1 MKLVT
6 YNRHGL
12 PEWTYFDDGH
22 ATQDLYDGLGRHMAT
37 KRYTMETQ
45 VFGEHETQVPVY
57 QSTRSYTG
65 DGVICEDGKWRIACF
80 AGGYFTP
87 DPLVVKP
94 VNPGLQ
100 KTAANVR
107 EIPDTLSTA
116 VLAKLGGAHYYIT
129 DHQGNNVAVADSTGR
144 VEQRTDYYPYGT
156 PWVNSATHP
165 FLYSGKEWLSAHGLN
180 EYDFDARRYA
190 PLLPR
195 FTTLDPL
202 CEKHTDISPYVYC
215 SANPVN
221 FIDPTGCDTIAIK
234 RTDDKWSYDKPIIA
248 KGNDVFKI
256 TVGDNT
262 ETIEFS
268 EGEYGNRVDCIN
280 LEVGEE
286 KESTTIG
293 IYYVS
298 GSGEGGVGFY
308 VAPGGEASAEAG
320 SNRRIPDGEYPIVAP
335 TAGAQWQ
342 KPGVGGNVANRG
354 IRFHY
359 GKGDARSWTQGCFVI
374 STDYKVSNERVRY
387 KEQESI
393 DASNHFDKLLGAI
406 RTFQYT
412 PKGAKNLRHGS
423 EFNKAITHRLV
434 LKSR

>member
-1 MKLVT
+1 M
-6 YNRHGL
+6 
-12 PEWTYFDDGH
+12 
-22 ATQDLYDGLGRHMAT
+22 
-37 KRYTMETQ
+37 
-45 VFGEHETQVPVY
+45 
-57 QSTRSYTG
+57 
-65 DGVICEDGKWRIACF
+65 
-80 AGGYFTP
+80 
-87 DPLVVKP
+87 
-94 VNPGLQ
+94 
-100 KTAANVR
+100 
-107 EIPDTLSTA
+107 
-116 VLAKLGGAHYYIT
+116 
-129 DHQGNNVAVADSTGR
+129 
-144 VEQRTDYYPYGT
+144 
-156 PWVNSATHP
+156 
-165 FLYSGKEWLSAHGLN
+165 
-180 EYDFDARRYA
+180 
-190 PLLPR
+190 
-195 FTTLDPL
+195 
-202 CEKHTDISPYVYC
+202 
-215 SANPVN
+215 
-221 FIDPTGCDTIAIK
+221 
-234 RTDDKWSYDKPIIA
+234 
-248 KGNDVFKI
+248 FKI

-280 LEVGEE
+280 LEVGEG

-359 GKGDARSWTQGCFVI
+359 GKGDARSWTKGCFVI
-374 STDYKVSNERVRY
+374 STDYKVSNEKIRY

-412 PKGAKNLRHGS
+412 PKGATNPRHGS